1 MIYDILVGGQRVR
14 VNTALSYESATKLGV
29 GQLVVVPLREKTHL
43 GVVVRQ
49 STNFNKKTKSIKQ
62 VLPYKLSN
70 AQLQL
75 MQWVGSYYPAPISSI
90 AQLFLPSAAIAT
102 MPESGDFAES
112 QPDILDLP
120 KLTKEQI
127 QAVNQILGS
136 SQTNYIL
143 HGVTG
148 SGKTRVYAE
157 LIKESLDSGK
167 SALVLTPEIG
177 LTTPI
182 VEYFENVFGKDRV
195 VCFHSQLTAGA
206 RARAWSQIAKAKSP
220 LIIVGPRS
228 ALFLPLIKLGLIVVD
243 EFHDSAYKQ
252 EQQPFY
258 NATRVA
264 AKLAKLCGARCVLGS
279 ATPPVGDYYSF
290 TTKKLPIIKMSNPAI
305 HSVFTR
311 EDSVIDIKD
320 RQLFTRSALLSTPL
334 VNAIDEALKRGEQS
348 LLFLNRR
355 GSARTILCKD
365 CGWQALCPRCDISL
379 TYHADK
385 NQVLCHVC
393 AYNQQVPLSCPEC
406 HGHDIVFQTP
416 GTKSIESEVG
426 RLFPDAKIGRYDK
439 DSSAGAKLHQSFKD
453 IQAGKIDILVG
464 TQLLSKGLD
473 LPKLSVIGVVQ
484 ADSSMALP
492 DFSATERTF
501 QQLSQ
506 VAGRLGRG
514 HSNGKLFVQTFKP
527 DRALLKWALVQDYT
541 SFYKHELKERLEYN
555 FPPAVYMLVIQ
566 VKRRSQAGAIK
577 AIEKL
582 HETVITNNKVSVGNP
597 APCFHEKR
605 AEHYYWQIVIRSQE
619 RNQLID
625 AINKLPAQTI
635 FNIDPTDLL

>member
-14 VNTALSYESATKLGV
+14 VNTALSYESATKLDA

-49 STNFNKKTKSIKQ
+49 STNFNKKAKSIKQ
-62 VLPYKLSN
+62 VLPYKLSTT
-70 AQLQL
+70 QRQL
-75 MQWVGSYYPAPISSI
+75 MQWIDSYYPAPLSSI
-90 AQLFLPSAAIAT
+90 AQLFLPNIAIT
-102 MPESGDFAES
+102 TVAES
-112 QPDILDLP
+112 DDYVRSQPGILGLP
-120 KLTKEQI
+120 KLTKKQI
-127 QAVNQILGS
+127 QAVNHILGS

-182 VEYFENVFGKDRV
+182 MEYFENIFGKERV
-195 VCFHSQLTAGA
+195 ICFHSQLTAGA
-206 RARAWSQIAKAKSP
+206 RAKAWSQIAKAKSP

-228 ALFLPLIKLGLIVVD
+228 ALFLPLKKLGLIVVD

-264 AKLAKLCGARCVLGS
+264 AKLAKLCEAKCILGS

-290 TTKKLPIIKMSNPAI
+290 VNKKLPIIEMSDTAI
-305 HSVFTR
+305 HSSFTR
-311 EDSVIDIKD
+311 EDFVIDIKD

-334 VNAIDEALKRGEQS
+334 VNAMDQALKHGEQS

-365 CGWQALCPRCDISL
+365 CGWQSLCPRCDISL

-385 NQVLCHVC
+385 NRVLCHVC

-426 RLFPDAKIGRYDK
+426 RLFPDAKVGRYDK
-439 DSSAGAKLHQSFKD
+439 DSAAGTKLHQSFQD

-473 LPKLSVIGVVQ
+473 LPKLTVIGIVQ

-514 HSNGKLFVQTFKP
+514 HGNGKLFVQTFKP
-527 DRALLKWALVQDYT
+527 DRALLRWALEQDYK
-541 SFYKHELKERLEYN
+541 SFYKNELEERLAYN
-555 FPPAVYMLVIQ
+555 FPPAVYLLVIQ
-566 VKRRSQAGAIK
+566 AKRKSQAGAIK

-582 HETVITNNKVSVGNP
+582 RETVITNNKVSVGDP

-605 AEHYYWQIVIRSQE
+605 AEHYYWQIVIRSKE
-619 RNQLID
+619 RSQLIEV
-625 AINKLPAQTI
+625 ANRLPSQTI